1 MYTGDELSKR
11 AKFAFI
17 SWIGSSVGALKRAK
31 VSIDKTLV
39 KEVVTVI
46 FFFINPKK
54 SFFSFNIWLFLKNF
68 AVELAASD
76 INDLDETN
84 IKALLI
90 KAGGAN
96 YGTGSSR
103 IEN

>member
-46 FFFINPKK
+46 FF
-54 SFFSFNIWLFLKNF
+54 SLLKIQNYQ
-68 AVELAASD
+68 LS
-76 INDLDETN
+76 
-84 IKALLI
+84 LI
-90 KAGGAN
+90 Q
-96 YGTGSSR
+96 S
-103 IEN
+103 I